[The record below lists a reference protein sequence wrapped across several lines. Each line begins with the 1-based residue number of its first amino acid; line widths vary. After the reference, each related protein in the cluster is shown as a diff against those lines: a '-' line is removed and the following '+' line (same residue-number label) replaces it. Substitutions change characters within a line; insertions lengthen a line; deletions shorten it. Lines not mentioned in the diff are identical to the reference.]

1 MVFFFSSNKLSSLE
15 TYMNH
20 DFNKFRVWA
29 IAYKL
34 TVNSNKSHA
43 VIISPKCKDNMNSFN
58 DIALNYGKS
67 KVLIGNCCKYLG
79 ILFDPN
85 LNFAFHKKSIENKVF
100 RSIGIISKLK
110 NLLPSK
116 HCCFCITRLSISIFV

>member
-1 MVFFFSSNKLSSLE
+1 MGALLFLLCINDLHNAVSRTSRLFADDTCFFFFSSNKLSSLE

-43 VIISPKCKDNMNSFN
+43 AIISLKCKDNMNSFDN
-58 DIALNYGKS
+58 IALNYG
-67 KVLIGNCCKYLG
+67 
-79 ILFDPN
+79 
-85 LNFAFHKKSIENKVF
+85 
-100 RSIGIISKLK
+100 
-110 NLLPSK
+110 
-116 HCCFCITRLSISIFV
+116 